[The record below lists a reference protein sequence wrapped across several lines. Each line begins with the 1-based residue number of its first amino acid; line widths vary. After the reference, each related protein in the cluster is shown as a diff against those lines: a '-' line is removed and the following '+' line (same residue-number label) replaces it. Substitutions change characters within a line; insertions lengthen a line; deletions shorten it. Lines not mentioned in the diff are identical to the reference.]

1 MTYGTLDGEKGKAAK
16 PRGRRI
22 IVAVAAVAAL
32 ALLGLTAARGA
43 SLQGKFIKL
52 PHKPPKVP
60 TPPTPTPPTKP
71 VTNTIPNHVP
81 PVPPVPT
88 ASCTKLCPQGL
99 LRGAV
104 LGSVVSTCLQPK
116 ALFCEAACAKPV
128 PNFLKFHGDCCPQ
141 GSWTAA
147 ATPRMTQ
154 LRDDCCD
161 CK

>member
-1 MTYGTLDGEKGKAAK
+1 MLKKMLVLKLFWIEFGTFSHAPAPPNEPAPSSPQAA
-16 PRGRRI
+16 
-22 IVAVAAVAAL
+22 
-32 ALLGLTAARGA
+32 
-43 SLQGKFIKL
+43 FIKL

-60 TPPTPTPPTKP
+60 TPPTPPTKP

-81 PVPPVPT
+81 PVPKVPT
-88 ASCTKLCPQGL
+88 ASCTKLCPPGL
-99 LRGAV
+99 IRGAV
-104 LGSVVSTCLQPK
+104 WGVSTCLQPK
-116 ALFCEAACAKPV
+116 AQFCAAACAKPV
-128 PNFLKFHGDCCPQ
+128 PSFAKFHGDCCPQ